1 MEALRAVFVNYIEIH
16 GVWRLV
22 MLAPLILSVSI
33 VYRTLRCRKLSAVP
47 LSSLR
52 LCVSIL
58 VTMMLFGGVLL
69 AVYRIMA

>member
-1 MEALRAVFVNYIEIH
+1 MESLRALFINYIEIR
-16 GVWRLV
+16 GVGRLL

-33 VYRTLRCRKLSAVP
+33 VYKTLRCRKLTAVP